1 MQYESGNAAAV
12 LSRRRD
18 LSISIIKVELRPYR
32 HTRTSGDISR
42 KPPHFL
48 YHLRLEWSGDTLP
61 RCSSPSGSPSSSPRR
76 EPSPSGSPRRRGA
89 TARDPFEE
97 SPSWW
102 ETLPRSYTVKRQ
114 WHELVR
120 FHEAL
125 VNDLAFD
132 SVHQC
137 NRVKVKIP
145 TLPVKADLDSWT
157 NSYAAT
163 GDVCALSRRQPLAP
177 PTSVLAKGIL
187 PHHAEMPMNE
197 LEDLH
202 WIYVELH
209 LTPYFKQVNI
219 LLRELPTNLLEESVS
234 FRRFA
239 LPGSRGAMQKAAFNP
254 NGMPRRFLGRHEP
267 VTASAEDIEAAVRQL
282 RRTNPGIFR
291 SFSAAS
297 LGSGGGGSA
306 PNSPNAAAAKGQSS
320 PNAAAAKLILAA
332 SPSP

>member
-1 MQYESGNAAAV
+1 MQYESGDAAAL

-32 HTRTSGDISR
+32 HTRSSGDITR

-48 YHLRLEWSGDTLP
+48 YDLRLEWSGDSLP
-61 RCSSPSGSPSSSPRR
+61 RCSSPCGSPPSSPRR
-76 EPSPSGSPRRRGA
+76 EPSPSGSPRRPGTNGRG
-89 TARDPFEE
+89 PFEE

-102 ETLPRSYTVKRQ
+102 DTLPRSYTVKRQ

-125 VNDLAFD
+125 VKDLAFD
-132 SVHQC
+132 SVNGC
-137 NRVKVKIP
+137 NRVKVRIP

-157 NSYAAT
+157 NSLAAT
-163 GDVCALSRRQPLAP
+163 GDVCALSRRKPLAP

-209 LTPYFKQVNI
+209 LTPYLRDVNT

-239 LPGSRGAMQKAAFNP
+239 LPGSRGAMQKAAYNS

-267 VTASAEDIEAAVRQL
+267 VTASPEDIEAACRQL
-282 RRTNPGIFR
+282 RRTNPGMFR
-291 SFSAAS
+291 SSSAAS
-297 LGSGGGGSA
+297 LAGGSGGSG
-306 PNSPNAAAAKGQSS
+306 PNSPNAAVAKGQSS
-320 PNAAAAKLILAA
+320 PNAAAAKLILGSS
-332 SPSP
+332 SP